1 MHGAQYLHAHGK
13 DCSEGGNGGWGG
25 GGYAVFTA
33 VHLHPVEEH
42 LSRNEGCGCLV
53 LVDVYLILYVV

>member
-1 MHGAQYLHAHGK
+1 M
-13 DCSEGGNGGWGG
+13 
-25 GGYAVFTA
+25 FTA
-33 VHLHPVEEH
+33 VNLHPVEEH